1 LYEDYGGK
9 QKVMIDLA
17 CAGHSAMWDKA
28 HSALFKASL
37 EWLEKGTVNDMQS
50 GVIKVGY

>member
-1 LYEDYGGK
+1 
-9 QKVMIDLA
+9 VMIDLA

-28 HSALFKASL
+28 HSSLFKASL